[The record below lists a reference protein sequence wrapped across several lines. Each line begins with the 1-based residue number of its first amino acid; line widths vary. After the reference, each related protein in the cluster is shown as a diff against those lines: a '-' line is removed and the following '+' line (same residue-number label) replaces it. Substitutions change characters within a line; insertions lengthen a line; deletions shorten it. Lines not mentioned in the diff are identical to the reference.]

1 MLEAIDISVTTVTRA
16 RTAIKSYNYHE
27 HYKGH
32 IVTKFTII
40 TSLMRAMGA
49 MTAMEAMNFTIAI
62 NFTTVTKA
70 LIGKTT
76 TMPMDK
82 IRMAT
87 KAPVA

>member
-1 MLEAIDISVTTVTRA
+1 
-16 RTAIKSYNYHE
+16 
-27 HYKGH
+27 
-32 IVTKFTII
+32 
-40 TSLMRAMGA
+40 MRAMGA